1 MVGSSHSTE
10 RSKVHG
16 TVSVT
21 TVSDVSGTVSNT
33 GGSASV
39 VRFVRNESQIE
50 VHQLFEW
57 SFLKIFL

>member
-10 RSKVHG
+10 RSKVHSK
-16 TVSVT
+16 VRVA

-39 VRFVRNESQIE
+39 GYERTMNG
-50 VHQLFEW
+50 LF
-57 SFLKIFL
+57 